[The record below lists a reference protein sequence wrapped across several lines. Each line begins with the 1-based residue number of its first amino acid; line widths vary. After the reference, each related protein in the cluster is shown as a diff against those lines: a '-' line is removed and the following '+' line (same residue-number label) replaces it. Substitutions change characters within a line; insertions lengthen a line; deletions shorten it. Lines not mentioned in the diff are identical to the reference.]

1 MLEVQNLHK
10 SYVVGK
16 DTYEVLKG
24 VDFTIHKGEFV
35 AVMGPSGSGKT
46 TLLNCISCFIPY
58 EKGKVLLNG
67 KKLAQLKE
75 EKMAEIRNQEL
86 GFVFQDFM
94 LLDGL
99 TVFENVCIPQV
110 IEDAP
115 YEKMEK
121 KAKKL
126 LKMFGIWEI
135 ADKYP
140 AEISGGQKQ
149 RTAVA
154 RALMNDPLLILADEP
169 TGNLDSKSCKAVIDS
184 FLQAKQQIGATIFMV
199 THDSYAA
206 SFCDRVIVLKDGMVY
221 QEVKKT
227 GTRREFMDELLDIL
241 RNLGGDSDDNE

>member
-1 MLEVQNLHK
+1 M
-10 SYVVGK
+10 
-16 DTYEVLKG
+16 
-24 VDFTIHKGEFV
+24 
-35 AVMGPSGSGKT
+35 
-46 TLLNCISCFIPY
+46 
-58 EKGKVLLNG
+58 LNG

-75 EKMAEIRNQEL
+75 KKLAEIRNQEL

-169 TGNLDSKSCKAVIDS
+169 TGNLDTKTGDEVIS
-184 FLQAKQQIGATIFMV
+184 LLKMTARKYGQTLVMI
-199 THDSYAA
+199 THDEEIAQMA
-206 SFCDRVIVLKDGMVY
+206 DRIILIEDGKV
-221 QEVKKT
+221 V
-227 GTRREFMDELLDIL
+227 D
-241 RNLGGDSDDNE
+241 